1 MADNGV
7 QISEQ
12 EVQKVLKLIQEA
24 SEGGITSEIKVDWK
38 KLQQAAK
45 DFLFAYNSLE
55 QNEEIYTQ
63 NILKEMVLATPD
75 TIPYLNKIS
84 GAKEA
89 FLIRAK
95 YLLAIQ
101 FDDYLNS
108 FRHAL
113 PSSIVY
119 AQSSSDGTISGSYE
133 ISMRELILNADK
145 YGRINIS
152 NRRLKS
158 GERQSLEESGSLLD
172 EKHVQEAQ
180 MAYTGTLNRL
190 QRFYE
195 VANKKGNAAQGGI
208 LLWKEG
214 KDWTYGQI
222 TNKGDIKEAYVGFL
236 MSEHINNLCKQAGGS
251 PPYYNHQFIGN
262 FFNNYIANVTN
273 LAAIVEEDIVT
284 KAKQYG
290 VKSRKSQLP
299 SLGQYLETAE
309 WIANQENYLKKE
321 EVENWLRNEKFTQN
335 TSRNIK
341 LSMQQIGEKY
351 GQEIVNNVQKQII
364 NKS

>member
-1 MADNGV
+1 MVDNGI

-12 EVQKVLKLIQEA
+12 EVQRVLKLIQEA

-45 DFLFAYNSLE
+45 NFLFAYNSLE
-55 QNEEIYTQ
+55 QNEEVYTQ
-63 NILKEMVLATPD
+63 NILKEMVLANPE

-84 GAKEA
+84 GVKEA

-108 FRHAL
+108 FRQAL
-113 PSSIVY
+113 PSSVIYV
-119 AQSSSDGTISGSYE
+119 QSSSDGTISGSYE

-152 NRRLKS
+152 NSRLKS

-195 VANKKGNAAQGGI
+195 VANKKGNSAQGGI
-208 LLWKEG
+208 LLWREG
-214 KDWTYGQI
+214 KNWAHAQI
-222 TNKGDIKEAYVGFL
+222 TNKGDVKEAYIGFL
-236 MSEHINNLCKQAGGS
+236 MSEHINNLCRQAGGN
-251 PPYYNHQFIGN
+251 PPYYSHSFIGS
-262 FFNNYIANVTN
+262 FFDNYIANVTN

-284 KAKQYG
+284 KTKQYG
-290 VKSRKSQLP
+290 IKSRKAQLP
-299 SLGQYLETAE
+299 SLGQYIETAE
-309 WIANQENYLKKE
+309 WIANQENYLSKE
-321 EVENWLRNEKFTQN
+321 EVENWIRNEKFTQN
-335 TSRNIK
+335 TIRNIR
-341 LSMQQIGEKY
+341 LSMEQIGEKY
-351 GQEIVNNVQKQII
+351 SQEIADNIQKQII